1 MNKLLKS
8 YLIDVETPGAS
19 GIEHLDMLQRRSE
32 LAEIEPQLTST
43 ERQALDAA
51 DQLLVQYATEF
62 LAEISEIT
70 DLAEER
76 REQDPS
82 VSEWWWYLD
91 VLIHAPVAS
100 VEANAYVVA
109 ERRTPYGKSET

>member
-1 MNKLLKS
+1 MS
-8 YLIDVETPGAS
+8 ATEHYLIDVETPGAS

-32 LAEIEPQLTST
+32 LAEIEPQLTPS
-43 ERQALDAA
+43 ERQALSTA
-51 DQLLVQYATEF
+51 DYLLLQYATEF

-76 REQDPS
+76 RQRAPS

-91 VLIHAPVAS
+91 VLIHVPIAS
-100 VEANAYVVA
+100 VEANAYAVA
-109 ERRTPYGKSET
+109 ESRTRYGTSQT